1 MGKRSAAPGR
11 RANHVRRVR
20 RQWLKQRVNLRPR
33 AKELYESELRL
44 HLLPRLGTVELSSLT
59 PARVRSWH
67 AELLN
72 AGVGPIAVAKC
83 YRLLRAILSTAVE
96 DGVIV
101 KNPCVIKG
109 QGSSG
114 RPREVATVEQVF
126 ALAAAIDPRFRAMVS
141 WRPSPDCG
149 WRVASVVAQL
159 QELTAGSSLGLRRAM
174 QVGGRWPS
182 RLRSFLSWRLI

>member
-1 MGKRSAAPGR
+1 MGKRSAAPER
-11 RANHVRRVR
+11 RANHARRVC
-20 RQWLKQRVNLRPR
+20 RQWLKQRVSLRPR

-44 HLLPRLGTVELSSLT
+44 HLLPGHGTVELSGLT
-59 PARVRSWH
+59 TARVRSWH

-72 AGVGPIAVAKC
+72 AGVGPSTVAKC

-114 RPREVATVEQVF
+114 RLSLRWQ
-126 ALAAAIDPRFRAMVS
+126 
-141 WRPSPDCG
+141 PSS
-149 WRVASVVAQL
+149 RS
-159 QELTAGSSLGLRRAM
+159 
-174 QVGGRWPS
+174 S
-182 RLRSFLSWRLI
+182 RLPTR